1 MIFSRLR
8 RAKILHCIREY
19 LSDNFHFSGNY
30 HSKPRTDTPFK
41 LFHSPAFAPPAE
53 LKQAS
58 KMLGWEIPSPLEENP
73 THTYGLKWG
82 HRLRSQVLEQMEFQ
96 ARSQIVLPMSS
107 RNDIKREW
115 RGVYSAWYT
124 AVLHKRCPT
133 HRSSRWL
140 SLSYVMSLL
149 RFREV
154 YRIWKGRERD
164 FVTSAL

>member
-30 HSKPRTDTPFK
+30 HSKTRTDTPFK

-73 THTYGLKWG
+73 THTYVLNTSHVATIWNIFG
-82 HRLRSQVLEQMEFQ
+82 RLT
-96 ARSQIVLPMSS
+96 
-107 RNDIKREW
+107 W
-115 RGVYSAWYT
+115 
-124 AVLHKRCPT
+124 
-133 HRSSRWL
+133 
-140 SLSYVMSLL
+140 
-149 RFREV
+149 
-154 YRIWKGRERD
+154 
-164 FVTSAL
+164 VT

>member
-73 THTYGLKWG
+73 THTYGKCN
-82 HRLRSQVLEQMEFQ
+82 RCYYVCLE
-96 ARSQIVLPMSS
+96 ILGDV
-107 RNDIKREW
+107 
-115 RGVYSAWYT
+115 
-124 AVLHKRCPT
+124 
-133 HRSSRWL
+133 
-140 SLSYVMSLL
+140 L
-149 RFREV
+149 RFHDGFQCHMHHV
-154 YRIWKGRERD
+154 MQDAIFLSVIVMG
-164 FVTSAL
+164 

>member
-1 MIFSRLR
+1 M
-8 RAKILHCIREY
+8 
-19 LSDNFHFSGNY
+19 
-30 HSKPRTDTPFK
+30 
-41 LFHSPAFAPPAE
+41 
-53 LKQAS
+53 LK
-58 KMLGWEIPSPLEENP
+58 
-73 THTYGLKWG
+73 
-82 HRLRSQVLEQMEFQ
+82 VLEQMEFQ

-124 AVLHKRCPT
+124 VLHKRCPT

-154 YRIWKGRERD
+154 FGIWKGGGD
-164 FVTSAL
+164 LVTSALYNFFVGHQLFRKIASLYKLVRFAQVHKNRPLYWYGGLYRTFVSTLLFLRKGLCGLAKTEAS